1 MILPQSKREE
11 TELAQKKKSNQKAY
25 VAAFIAVGAVLL
37 LYSLIFKLYRWQH
50 YLIAVG
56 LAVLIGR
63 IVYIMAQGVDT
74 SKKAPAQQPI
84 EKTGDAAVDSLV
96 EKGLD
101 MLEEIRAEDDLI
113 PDPVL
118 SEKIVKLEDVANRIF
133 RTVAE
138 QPGKAPQIRRF
149 MDYYLPTTLK
159 MLRGYRK
166 MDERQVTGK
175 NADDTR
181 RQIEDAMDVVLKA
194 FNKQLDTMYQD
205 DILDISTDIEVL
217 ETLLKQDG
225 LVDNGLNQQ

>member
-1 MILPQSKREE
+1 M
-11 TELAQKKKSNQKAY
+11 AQKKKSNPKAY
-25 VAAFIAVGAVLL
+25 VAAFIAVGVVLL

-56 LAVLIGR
+56 LAVLVGR

-74 SKKAPAQQPI
+74 SKKAPTQQPI
-84 EKTGDAAVDSLV
+84 EKTGDAAVDALV
-96 EKGLD
+96 EKGLQ
-101 MLEEIRAEDDLI
+101 LLTEIREEDDQI

-118 SEKIVKLEDVANRIF
+118 SEKIVKLENVATRIF

-138 QPGKAPQIRRF
+138 QPGKASQIRRF

-175 NADDTR
+175 NADETR
-181 RQIEDAMDVVLKA
+181 KQIEDAMDVILKA

-205 DILDISTDIEVL
+205 DMLDISTDIEVL

-225 LVDNGLNQQ
+225 LVDTGLNQNQQ